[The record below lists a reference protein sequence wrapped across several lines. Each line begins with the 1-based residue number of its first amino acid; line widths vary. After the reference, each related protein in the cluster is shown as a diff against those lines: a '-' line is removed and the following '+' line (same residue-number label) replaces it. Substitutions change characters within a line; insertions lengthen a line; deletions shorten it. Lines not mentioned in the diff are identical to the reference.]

1 MSVDEELIAQWILR
15 EASAEH
21 VTLPVVADDLFGG
34 CFRHDGEGYV
44 FDGDKDE
51 YWVEVT
57 VLKKGDRN
65 DS

>member
-15 EASAEH
+15 EASAEQII
-21 VTLPVVADDLFGG
+21 
-34 CFRHDGEGYV
+34 RHDGEGYV

>member
-1 MSVDEELIAQWILR
+1 MSVEEQLVAEWILR
-15 EASAEH
+15 EASAEQII
-21 VTLPVVADDLFGG
+21 
-34 CFRHDGEGYV
+34 RHDGEGYV
-44 FDGDKDE
+44 FAGEQDE